1 MHRRIPEVEA
11 EEVAEAE
18 VEAAE
23 VVVQVEMVV
32 VAAAVGSDR
41 ASSAS

>member
-1 MHRRIPEVEA
+1 MHRRIPEA
-11 EEVAEAE
+11 EEVVEADLQ
-18 VEAAE
+18 AAE
-23 VVVQVEMVV
+23 VVQVGVSV

>member
-1 MHRRIPEVEA
+1 MHRRIPEGE
-11 EEVAEAE
+11 E

-23 VVVQVEMVV
+23 VVQAGVV
-32 VAAAVGSDR
+32 AVMAAAVGSDR

>member
-1 MHRRIPEVEA
+1 MHRRIPEA
-11 EEVAEAE
+11 EEV

-23 VVVQVEMVV
+23 VVQVGVAV
-32 VAAAVGSDR
+32 VAAAVDSDR